1 MGACQTSS
9 IEVVVLHDL
18 PPHLTPMLTDGHGG
32 DVRAIRCGA
41 LAGSDAVIDLER
53 LHSDVLPGPV
63 LCLPIDGPPAAAELA
78 VAGLARRELD
88 AVVAPWIVGAAPPDW
103 WVLDLLVDYGAR
115 PALDLRRVHWHGA
128 NGLWWTTPSG
138 PVCLP
143 ITVDD
148 PRASTGAA
156 GILRVA
162 EGLRRSGPLGD
173 WFRSAEMGREA
184 PTVAGWTAALA
195 AQYVHMAIAHL
206 SLDGDRG
213 GDPAGA
219 SFPRSVSR

>member
-1 MGACQTSS
+1 VGVAARETSP

-18 PPHLTPMLTDGHGG
+18 PPDLTAMLTDGHGG
-32 DVRAIRCGA
+32 HVRAVCWGA
-41 LAGSDAVIDLER
+41 LDGPDDLIDLER
-53 LHSDVLPGPV
+53 LQSDVLPGPV

-115 PALDLRRVHWHGA
+115 LAIDLRRVQWHGA
-128 NGLWWTTPSG
+128 DGLWWTTPRG
-138 PVCLP
+138 PVRLP

-148 PRASTGAA
+148 PRASAGAA

-162 EGLRRSGPLGD
+162 EGQRRSGPLGD
-173 WFRSAEMGREA
+173 WFKSAELAREA
-184 PTVAGWTAALA
+184 PTAAGWTAALG
-195 AQYVHMAIAHL
+195 AQYVHMAVGHL
-206 SLDGDRG
+206 SGDGGRG
-213 GDPAGA
+213 REPAGVA
-219 SFPRSVSR
+219 WA